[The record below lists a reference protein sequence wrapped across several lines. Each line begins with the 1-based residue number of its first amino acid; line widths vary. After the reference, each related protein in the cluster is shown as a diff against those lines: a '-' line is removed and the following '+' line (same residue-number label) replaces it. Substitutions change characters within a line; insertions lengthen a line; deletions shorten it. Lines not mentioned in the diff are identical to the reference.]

1 MAAYR
6 STPRTH
12 LIPNAAPGS
21 NDVRWRHPVKA
32 PCTSPQDTRG
42 AVTKKRL
49 RKHAGDLALPRM
61 FFCLSVLPDMR
72 MFLFF
77 WARQCGPIAR
87 SRPGPLCDGSRGLRG
102 RLHLRARVLVRT
114 QIPSMHTLHTHTHAQ
129 KYRERERERAR
140 ARERERERE
149 REIERVGK

>member
-61 FFCLSVLPDMR
+61 FRSCFLPDMR
-72 MFLFF
+72 VFLFLL
-77 WARQCGPIAR
+77 ARQW
-87 SRPGPLCDGSRGLRG
+87 
-102 RLHLRARVLVRT
+102 
-114 QIPSMHTLHTHTHAQ
+114 
-129 KYRERERERAR
+129 ERAGGPPR
-140 ARERERERE
+140 TARPLAGNWPAAC
-149 REIERVGK
+149 VTSG